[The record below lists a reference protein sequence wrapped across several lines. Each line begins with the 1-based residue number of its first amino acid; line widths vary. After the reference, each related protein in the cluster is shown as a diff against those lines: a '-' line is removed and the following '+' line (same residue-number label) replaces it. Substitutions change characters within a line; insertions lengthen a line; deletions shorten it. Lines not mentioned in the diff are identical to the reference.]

1 MGSVR
6 RRRVNR
12 PLSLALYLGLCGVG
26 GSVLALHNANADD
39 PPPASQVVADAATV
53 GVPGKQTLAP
63 VVKKVRPAV
72 VSIRSFGASQ
82 LPNFMDGGTPRGV
95 GSGFIVESKGIVVT
109 NHHVVASAGKLEVR
123 LSDGRRFEA
132 KVLGSDPESDIAVLE
147 LQDVGKANLPT
158 VKFGSS
164 DKMDVGDFV
173 IAMGSPMGLEHTVT
187 TGIVSAKGRG
197 SLGLYQNSYIDF
209 LQTDATIA
217 PGSSGGP
224 LLNLKGE
231 VIAVNTAVNA
241 GTSGLGFAVPS
252 EQAKSVIPQLR
263 DKGKVSRGWLGI
275 SGRDI
280 EPALGGAAPVP
291 GAVIAEVYTGTP
303 AADGGLLSGD
313 RVLSIDGTKVEDFTD
328 LRSRIS
334 AMKPEAKV
342 AMIVERD
349 GKKKTLK
356 VVLGEVP
363 NKDSI
368 ARLGPALQSPK
379 APKFKPKAPK
389 FQPKPTPKNP
399 GSSGNGLFNGST
411 PRLGVSVVESSDG
424 LQVQGVTQGSLAE
437 QLGLKEGDV
446 LTQVNG
452 RKTTAVADV
461 AEALGKDDKRVSVT
475 VQRGSGTYSST
486 VSRW

>member
-26 GSVLALHNANADD
+26 GSVLALHSAKADD
-39 PPPASQVVADAATV
+39 PPPASQAVGDAATV

-63 VVKKVRPAV
+63 VVKRVKPAV

-95 GSGFIVESKGIVVT
+95 GSGFIIDAKGIVVT

-132 KVLGSDPESDIAVLE
+132 KVLGSDPESDLAVLE
-147 LQDVGKANLPT
+147 LQDVGKTKLPT

-209 LQTDATIA
+209 LQTDAAIA

-252 EQAKSVIPQLR
+252 AQAKTVIPQLR
-263 DKGKVSRGWLGI
+263 DNGKVSRGWLGI

-291 GAVIAEVYTGTP
+291 GAVIAEVYGETP
-303 AADGGLLSGD
+303 AAEAGMLSGD
-313 RVLSIDGTKVEDFTD
+313 RVLSIDGKKVEDFTD

-334 AMKPEAKV
+334 SMKPNSKV
-342 AMIVERD
+342 SMVVERD

-356 VVLGEVP
+356 VVLGAVP
-363 NKDSI
+363 NKDGI
-368 ARLGPALQSPK
+368 ARLGPKLQTPKAPQSKPQSQPK
-379 APKFKPKAPK
+379 APKKS
-389 FQPKPTPKNP
+389 P

-411 PRLGVSVVESSDG
+411 PRLGVSVVEGSSG
-424 LQVQGVTQGSLAE
+424 LEIQGITQGSLAE
-437 QLGLKEGDV
+437 QLGLEKGDV

-452 RKTTAVADV
+452 RKTTKVADV

-475 VQRGSGTYSST
+475 VKRGSGTYSST